1 VRDHRHESLASSFRS
16 SKQWHPFNSIAFSRR
31 NSGNDE
37 SATGTA
43 VMRNRKRIRVII
55 SDYSADT
62 ARWSVIHMVSLPV
75 SHGAGN
81 SFDKML
87 SSTD

>member
-1 VRDHRHESLASSFRS
+1 MKV
-16 SKQWHPFNSIAFSRR
+16 
-31 NSGNDE
+31 
-37 SATGTA
+37 TGTA

-55 SDYSADT
+55 SDCADT

-75 SHGAGN
+75 SHDAGN

-87 SSTD
+87 SSIPISETYYRFLSWYFPGKDGENRETQ